1 MVESIKQLREHKGFI
16 LALAQ
21 RELNA
26 KYKQSFLGKLWIVIQ
41 PFMFMLILT
50 VVFSKFARLPSEGV
64 PYPLFFLTALLPWNF
79 FTNAV
84 GAAPSVIVGQ
94 TGLIKQRAFYRLSL
108 VVNRM
113 ITESINYFYSLISLV
128 IIFIYFQVTLSW
140 TMLLIV
146 PLFLLQSFLI
156 MGFMMLLSSLNVYV
170 RDIGLATPI
179 ITRLWFYLSPVIYSY
194 ELIGEEYRKWL
205 ILNPMTGILDGYR
218 KVLLHHQ
225 MPEWIPLAYTV
236 GFSLVIFIIGFIVF
250 NKLEKKFADVL

>member
-1 MVESIKQLREHKGFI
+1 MVYSLKQLAEHKGFI
-16 LALAQ
+16 LALAK
-21 RELNA
+21 RELDA

-50 VVFSKFARLPSEGV
+50 IVFSKFARLPSEGV
-64 PYPLFFLTALLPWNF
+64 PYALFFLTALLPWNF

-84 GAAPSVIVGQ
+84 GSAPNIIVGQ

-108 VVNRM
+108 VINRLL
-113 ITESINYFYSLISLV
+113 TESVNYFYSLISLV
-128 IIFIYFQVTLSW
+128 ILFIYFQITPSW
-140 TMLLIV
+140 TFVMVI
-146 PLFLLQSFLI
+146 PLFILQAILI

-194 ELIGEEYRKWL
+194 HSIGEEYQKWL

-218 KVLLHHQ
+218 RILLHGE
-225 MPEWIPLAYTV
+225 MPDIMPLIYTL
-236 GFSLVIFIIGFIVF
+236 GFSLVIFVVGFTVF